1 MILRNISS
9 ILRYLIRDDS
19 LRNTIRGR
27 SFGQQLCVAGIV
39 QREVEEGRLVDS
51 SAHGEKTILFR

>member
-27 SFGQQLCVAGIV
+27 SFSQQLCVAGIV
-39 QREVEEGRLVDS
+39 QGEVEEGRLVDS